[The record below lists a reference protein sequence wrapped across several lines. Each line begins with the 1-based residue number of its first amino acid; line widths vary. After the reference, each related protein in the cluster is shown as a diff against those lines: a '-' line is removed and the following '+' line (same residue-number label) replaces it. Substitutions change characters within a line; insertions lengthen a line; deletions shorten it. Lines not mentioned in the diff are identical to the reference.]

1 MSEMLK
7 KYGEVVG
14 FHAMDSLMV
23 IADMLRGKKI
33 VHVNSTKEGG
43 GVAEILSSMVPLSKE
58 LGLDVS
64 WEVIEGNPDFFACT
78 KTLHNSLQGMPGGC
92 RNNRSKRTS
101 RQTVQTRRSCGGVVE
116 DADYVFIHDPQPA
129 PLLGYFPK
137 RGKVDLALP
146 YRRQLAEPLGL
157 AVCQEARG
165 GVRRVDLLA
174 SRFRPD
180 APAPPVS
187 DHAEHRPPERKE
199 YRAAEKR
206 GCEDLRGTRYP
217 YG

>member
-78 KTLHNSLQGMPGGC
+78 KTLHNSLQGMPGGLPEQQIEAYVET
-92 RNNRSKRTS
+92 NRTN
-101 RQTVQTRRSCGGVVE
+101 
-116 DADYVFIHDPQPA
+116 
-129 PLLGYFPK
+129 
-137 RGKVDLALP
+137 
-146 YRRQLAEPLGL
+146 
-157 AVCQEARG
+157 
-165 GVRRVDLLA
+165 
-174 SRFRPD
+174 
-180 APAPPVS
+180 
-187 DHAEHRPPERKE
+187 
-199 YRAAEKR
+199 AEK
-206 GCEDLRGTRYP
+206 L
-217 YG
+217 